1 LAIPL
6 ILIVMTRFT
15 RSAALAVVGAA
26 LALSACDSA
35 SPADTADLSADV
47 LAAAAVADA
56 VGLETAGLLDLL
68 ASDAMRGGGH
78 GPGHGGHGPGHGP
91 GHPPGGPGGP
101 GPNPPAADCD
111 VDSTYAGGITTVTVA
126 CSRSTPDSTAYG
138 WSNRTMTFAYTGPD
152 GPQQTPDSTTTD
164 LAYALVSGT
173 SLRVWPHGRNEVTAS
188 SAALTA
194 TDFDQDTVTV
204 NGTYSR
210 EGATLFMRRDS
221 SSVETAY
228 ALDLTLTDVR
238 GSRRVATEEGW
249 HRAVSGTVTGT
260 YTATI
265 TRTAADGT
273 VTTEEVS
280 REISITLGRRP
291 GHGGHGPR
299 PVVAG
304 TATEMRVGGRP
315 FAFDLRS
322 GSLLD

>member
-1 LAIPL
+1 
-6 ILIVMTRFT
+6 MTRFT

-56 VGLETAGLLDLL
+56 VGLETAGLLDVL
-68 ASDAMRGGGH
+68 SPSVMFR
-78 GPGHGGHGPGHGP
+78 GPGHGGHGPGHGPGGHGP

-101 GPNPPAADCD
+101 GGPGQPPTPAACD
-111 VDSTYAGGITTVTVA
+111 VDSTYAGGVTTVTVA
-126 CSRSTPDSTAYG
+126 CSRGEEGDPAYG

-152 GPQQTPDSTTTD
+152 GPQQTPDSTTSSLVYT
-164 LAYALVSGT
+164 LVSGT
-173 SLRVWPHGRNEVTAS
+173 SLRVWPRGRNEVTAS

-204 NGTYSR
+204 NGSFSR
-210 EGATLFMRRDS
+210 EGATLFTRRDS
-221 SSVETAY
+221 SSVETVY

-249 HRAVSGTVTGT
+249 MRGVSGTVTGT

-280 REISITLGRRP
+280 REISITLGGRP

-304 TATEMRVGGRP
+304 TTSEMRVGGRP
-315 FAFDLRS
+315 FVFDLRT
-322 GSLLD
+322 GGLLH